1 MTPKSITIH
10 INPRTALTPQ
20 WTADILLR
28 LATEISAQGFDDR
41 ILRDPSGKPAGVVLV
56 EWDRPFR
63 VVDHAGAEVG
73 RHQTYESAAATQ
85 RARDLVQQQTAGGW
99 VTAYPTPQ
107 GTHQ

>member
-10 INPRTALTPQ
+10 IEPRTDLPEH
-20 WTADILLR
+20 WTADLLFR

-63 VVDHAGAEVG
+63 IVDHTGAEVG
-73 RHQTYESAAATQ
+73 RYQTYDAAADKRT
-85 RARDLVQQQTAGGW
+85 ARDLIQQQTAGGW
-99 VTAYPTPQ
+99 VAAHP
-107 GTHQ
+107 H